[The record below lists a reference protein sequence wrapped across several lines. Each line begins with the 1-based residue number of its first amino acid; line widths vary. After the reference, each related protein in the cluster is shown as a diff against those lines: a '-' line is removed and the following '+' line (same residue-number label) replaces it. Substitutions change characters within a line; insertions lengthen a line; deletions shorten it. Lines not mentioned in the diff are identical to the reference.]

1 MNKKNFRIWGS
12 GIFSIWM
19 RNFLQVRYTFL
30 VTFFWIFLEPL
41 MYLFAIGYGVGGFIP
56 EIQGQ
61 TYLEFYFP
69 GLLATTSMMVPFFEA
84 TYGYFTK
91 LRHQKTYNAIL
102 LTPIT
107 VGEIMWGELL
117 WAATKGFMSGFGV
130 LTVGV
135 ILGIISFDK
144 LPICIGEIF
153 LISFVFAIIGMLFTT
168 FASHYDFFIYGTSGF
183 ILPMSLFSDT
193 YFPSEKLPEK
203 IQMITQLLPL
213 THGVR
218 LLRLTLKNQLEGIEP
233 LMHLIVLLLFV
244 LVLSKWT
251 YNRFKKIL
259 LD

>member
-19 RNFLQVRYTFL
+19 RNFLYVRYTFIITL
-30 VTFFWIFLEPL
+30 FWIFIEPTL
-41 MYLFAIGYGVGGFIP
+41 YLFAIGYGVGGFIS

-91 LRHQKTYNAIL
+91 LKHQKVYNAVL

-130 LTVGV
+130 L
-135 ILGIISFDK
+135 IIGIIIGVVSLDK
-144 LPICIGEIF
+144 VLFCMGEIF
-153 LISFVFAIIGMLFTT
+153 LIAFVFSIIGMLFTT
-168 FASHYDFFIYGTSGF
+168 FADHYDFFIYGTSGF

-193 YFPSEKLPEK
+193 YFPIERLPEK
-203 IQMITQLLPL
+203 AQILIQLFPL
-213 THGVR
+213 THGVQ
-218 LLRLTLKNQLEGIEP
+218 LIRLTLRGKLEGMPP
-233 LMHLIVLLLFV
+233 LIHLLVLLFFV
-244 LVLSKWT
+244 LVLSNWT
-251 YNRFKKIL
+251 YSRFKKIL
-259 LD
+259 LN